1 MSLMYNPLP
10 RMSNGHRREMQKS
23 LTEKLANSSQN
34 DYNNVPGTIC
44 HNTCGT
50 VNQKDTNPATY

>member
-10 RMSNGHRREMQKS
+10 QISNEHRREMQKS
-23 LTEKLANSSQN
+23 LTEKLASSGQN
-34 DYNNVPGTIC
+34 DYNNVPGLIC

-50 VNQKDTNPATY
+50 VD